1 MTERL
6 LEEPIPAGAERYQG
20 RVGWR
25 DVVELMTRPQPV
37 TIPMVLL
44 FALIPF
50 YLFIGDLFP
59 DRPLHVPE
67 LALDRAIPLQPA
79 WSVVYGSLLLAAL
92 LPVFVLHRQELVR
105 RTILAFLMAWL
116 VSYAVFLIYP
126 TVTARPEVVTGDGF
140 FAWALRQIYDSDV
153 QYNCF
158 PSLHVAQ
165 CFLAAF
171 ACHRVHRGVGIAAG
185 VWASFVALSTLFTK
199 QHYVLDVLG
208 GMVLAYVA
216 YRAFLRGY
224 PREDIPERE
233 RRLAPALALG
243 AAGLYGLFVAGL
255 WVIYAINR

>member
-1 MTERL
+1 MTQRL
-6 LEEPIPAGAERYQG
+6 LEEPVLVSAERDQG
-20 RVGWR
+20 QPGWR
-25 DVVELMTRPQPV
+25 DMMELMTRPQPV

-44 FALIPF
+44 FAIVPF
-50 YLFIGDLFP
+50 YIFIGDLFP

-116 VSYAVFLIYP
+116 VSYAVFLAYP
-126 TVTARPEVVTGDGF
+126 TVSSRPQVVPGDGF
-140 FAWALRQIYDSDV
+140 SSWALRQIYDADV

-165 CFLAAF
+165 CFLAAL

-216 YRAFLRGY
+216 YRVFLRSH
-224 PREDIPERE
+224 PRETIPERE
-233 RRLAPALALG
+233 RRLAPAFALVATG
-243 AAGLYGLFVAGL
+243 MYGLIVAGL
-255 WVIYAINR
+255 WVIYALDR